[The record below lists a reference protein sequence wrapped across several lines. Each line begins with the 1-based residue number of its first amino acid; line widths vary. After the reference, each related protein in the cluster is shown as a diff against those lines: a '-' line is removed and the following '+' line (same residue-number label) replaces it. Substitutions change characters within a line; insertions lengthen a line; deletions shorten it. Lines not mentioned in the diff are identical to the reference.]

1 MTLIPWQGGKSLLW
15 DVTVADTLAV
25 FHLPTTSR
33 QPGAAAENASV
44 RKEAKYAELTRVHT
58 FMPIALETLG
68 PIGVKASDFL
78 SELGRRISLVTGD
91 LREISYLF
99 QRVSVA
105 IQRFNGVC
113 FRGSFIAPPDTES

>member
-1 MTLIPWQGGKSLLW
+1 MAGGKSLLW

-25 FHLPTTSR
+25 SHLPITSR
-33 QPGAAAENASV
+33 QSGAAAENASV
-44 RKEAKYAELTRVHT
+44 RKEAKYAELARVHT

-91 LREISYLF
+91 PREISYLF